1 MNANGSLEALRR
13 EIDSIDDA
21 IQDLIMRRTELV
33 EQVRDLKRDT
43 KIKIRPS
50 REAEILY
57 RLVARQR
64 GRFPKRELVVIWR
77 HLITATLAFEGP
89 FSTAVY
95 GNKDET
101 GYWDLARDHF
111 ASFTPMSRHS
121 SMRAVIEA
129 VHRQDATV
137 GVLPVPRHDD
147 ADPWWRHLVTHQP
160 ETPRIIARLP
170 FAEAADG
177 QSSRPEALAICPV
190 AITPTGRDRSFFV
203 IDMQSRMAFD
213 PLTAVLSECNL
224 PPTFATLWGEEQGPA
239 AWLYLIEVEGFLT
252 DDDARLRAL
261 ASRLGKP
268 VNRIVALGGY
278 AKPLTA
284 EEMEPNASPSSDEA
298 LQGEAPSL
306 GETPSLGGAS
316 SQGGAPSPSGAR
328 ALSGEPPAARE
339 P

>member
-1 MNANGSLEALRR
+1 MNAKGSLEALRR
-13 EIDSIDDA
+13 DIDSIDDA

-33 EQVRDLKRDT
+33 EQVRDLKRDS

-57 RLVARQR
+57 RLVGRQR

-95 GNKDET
+95 GTKDET

-121 SMRAVIEA
+121 SMRSVIEA

-147 ADPWWRHLVTHQP
+147 ADPWWRYLVTHQP
-160 ETPRIIARLP
+160 DTPRIIARLP
-170 FAEAADG
+170 FAEG
-177 QSSRPEALAICPV
+177 LSRRVEALAICPV
-190 AITPTGRDRSFFV
+190 ALTPTGRDRSFFV

-213 PLTAVLSECNL
+213 PLAAVLAECHL
-224 PPTFATLWGEEQGPA
+224 PPTFMTLWSEEQRPET
-239 AWLYLIEVEGFLT
+239 WLYLIEVDDYLS
-252 DDDARLRAL
+252 DDDARLGAL

-278 AKPLTA
+278 AKPLTV
-284 EEMEPNASPSSDEA
+284 EELEPNALSPDA
-298 LQGEAPSL
+298 Q
-306 GETPSLGGAS
+306 TP
-316 SQGGAPSPSGAR
+316 QGGAPSLDEGSPRGEASLLDGELAKAGAATPR
-328 ALSGEPPAARE
+328 TS
-339 P
+339 

>member
-1 MNANGSLEALRR
+1 MNAKGSLEALRR
-13 EIDSIDDA
+13 DIDSIDDA

-33 EQVRDLKRDT
+33 EQVRDLKRDS

-57 RLVARQR
+57 RLVGRQR

-111 ASFTPMSRHS
+111 ASFTPMSRHG
-121 SMRAVIEA
+121 SMRAVIDA

-137 GVLPVPRHDD
+137 GVLPMPRHDD

-170 FAEAADG
+170 FAEAPDS
-177 QSSRPEALAICPV
+177 QSSRLEALAICPV
-190 AITPTGRDRSFFV
+190 ALMPTGRDRSFFV

-213 PLTAVLSECNL
+213 PLAAVLSECDL
-224 PPTFATLWGEEQGPA
+224 PPTFATLWSEEQRPET
-239 AWLYLIEVEGFLT
+239 WLYLIEVDDFLT
-252 DDDARLRAL
+252 DDDARLGAL
-261 ASRLGKP
+261 AGRLGKP
-268 VNRIVALGGY
+268 VNRIVGLGGY
-278 AKPLTA
+278 AKPLSA
-284 EEMEPNASPSSDEA
+284 EEMEPNASPLSDEPPQDEA
-298 LQGEAPSL
+298 SPRGEAPSL
-306 GETPSLGGAS
+306 GEG
-316 SQGGAPSPSGAR
+316 R
-328 ALSGEPPAARE
+328 ALSGEPPLAARE

>member
-1 MNANGSLEALRR
+1 MNAKGPLEALRR
-13 EIDSIDDA
+13 DIDSIDDA
-21 IQDLIMRRTELV
+21 IQDLIIRRTELV
-33 EQVRDLKRDT
+33 EQVRDLKRDS

-57 RLVARQR
+57 RLVGRQR

-95 GNKDET
+95 GNRDEP

-121 SMRAVIEA
+121 SMRSVIEA

-137 GVLPVPRHDD
+137 GVLPMPRHDD
-147 ADPWWRHLVTHQP
+147 ADPWWRYLVTNQP

-170 FAEAADG
+170 FAEAPEG
-177 QSSRPEALAICPV
+177 QSRRLEALAICPV
-190 AITPTGRDRSFFV
+190 ALTPTGRDRSFFV
-203 IDMQSRMAFD
+203 IDMQGRMAFD
-213 PLTAVLSECNL
+213 PLIAVLAECDL
-224 PPTFATLWGEEQGPA
+224 APTFTTLWGEEQGPA
-239 AWLYLIEVEGFLT
+239 AWLYLIEVDDFLT
-252 DDDARLRAL
+252 EDDARLRAL
-261 ASRLGKP
+261 AGRLGKP

-284 EEMEPNASPSSDEA
+284 EEMEPNASAESEETAPDKASSPSE
-298 LQGEAPSL
+298 P
-306 GETPSLGGAS
+306 PSLGGTAFL
-316 SQGGAPSPSGAR
+316 GEAR
-328 ALSGEPPAARE
+328 VLDGEPPAAPRE

>member
-1 MNANGSLEALRR
+1 MNAKGSLEALRR
-13 EIDSIDDA
+13 DIDSIDDA

-57 RLVARQR
+57 RLVGRQR

-95 GNKDET
+95 GNRDEP

-147 ADPWWRHLVTHQP
+147 ADPWWRHLVTNQP

-177 QSSRPEALAICPV
+177 RQEIAGGRVGGRSHSLTLV
-190 AITPTGRDRSFFV
+190 ATPT
-203 IDMQSRMAFD
+203 
-213 PLTAVLSECNL
+213 AV
-224 PPTFATLWGEEQGPA
+224 G
-239 AWLYLIEVEGFLT
+239 
-252 DDDARLRAL
+252 
-261 ASRLGKP
+261 
-268 VNRIVALGGY
+268 
-278 AKPLTA
+278 
-284 EEMEPNASPSSDEA
+284 SPES
-298 LQGEAPSL
+298 
-306 GETPSLGGAS
+306 
-316 SQGGAPSPSGAR
+316 
-328 ALSGEPPAARE
+328 
-339 P
+339 

>member
-1 MNANGSLEALRR
+1 MNANGPLEALRR
-13 EIDSIDDA
+13 DIDSIDDA

-33 EQVRDLKRDT
+33 EQVRNLKRDS

-57 RLVARQR
+57 RLVGRQR
-64 GRFPKRELVVIWR
+64 GRCPKRELVVIWR

-121 SMRAVIEA
+121 SMRSVIEA

-137 GVLPVPRHDD
+137 GVLPLPRHDD
-147 ADPWWRHLVTHQP
+147 ADPWWRYLVTHQP

-170 FAEAADG
+170 FAADPEG
-177 QSSRPEALAICPV
+177 QSRRMEALAICPV
-190 AITPTGRDRSFFV
+190 ALTPTGRDRSFFV

-213 PLTAVLSECNL
+213 PLAAVLSECGL
-224 PPTFATLWGEEQGPA
+224 SPTFLTLWSEEQRPET
-239 AWLYLIEVEGFLT
+239 WLYLIEVDDFLT
-252 DDDARLRAL
+252 DDDARLGTL
-261 ASRLGKP
+261 ATRLGKP

-278 AKPLTA
+278 AKPLT
-284 EEMEPNASPSSDEA
+284 EEELEPNTLSPE
-298 LQGEAPSL
+298 GEAPYRD
-306 GETPSLGGAS
+306 EAPPRAE
-316 SQGGAPSPSGAR
+316 APSQVGELAKAGAAAPR
-328 ALSGEPPAARE
+328 AS
-339 P
+339 

>member
-1 MNANGSLEALRR
+1 MNAKGPLEALRR
-13 EIDSIDDA
+13 DIDAIDDA

-33 EQVRDLKRDT
+33 EQVRDLKRDS

-57 RLVARQR
+57 RLVGRQR

-95 GNKDET
+95 GNKDEM

-121 SMRAVIEA
+121 SMRSVIEA

-147 ADPWWRHLVTHQP
+147 ADPWWRYLVTHQP
-160 ETPRIIARLP
+160 ERPRIIARLP
-170 FAEAADG
+170 FAAEG
-177 QSSRPEALAICPV
+177 QSGRMEALAICPV
-190 AITPTGRDRSFFV
+190 ALTPTGRDRSFFV

-213 PLTAVLSECNL
+213 PLAAVLSECGL
-224 PPTFATLWGEEQGPA
+224 PPTFLTLWSEEQRPET
-239 AWLYLIEVEGFLT
+239 WLYLIEVDEFLT
-252 DDDARLRAL
+252 DDDARLGAL
-261 ASRLGKP
+261 ATRLGKP

-284 EEMEPNASPSSDEA
+284 EELEPNALFLESEASPQGGSPSLDE
-298 LQGEAPSL
+298 
-306 GETPSLGGAS
+306 AS
-316 SQGGAPSPSGAR
+316 SQDDELAKAGAAAPR
-328 ALSGEPPAARE
+328 AS
-339 P
+339 